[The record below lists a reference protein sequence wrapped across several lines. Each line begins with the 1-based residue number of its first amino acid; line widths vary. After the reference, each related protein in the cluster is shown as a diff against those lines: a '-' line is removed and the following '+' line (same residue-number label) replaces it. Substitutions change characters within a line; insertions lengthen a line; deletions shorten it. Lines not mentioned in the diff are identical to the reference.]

1 MHLIRLSGRL
11 PSPRHL
17 SCSMRR
23 RWLGVGSVAYQ
34 LDAKTLGDQCMG
46 VAPGILVGKDA
57 LQHEFGGTTVFD
69 HLE

>member
-1 MHLIRLSGRL
+1 
-11 PSPRHL
+11 
-17 SCSMRR
+17 MRR